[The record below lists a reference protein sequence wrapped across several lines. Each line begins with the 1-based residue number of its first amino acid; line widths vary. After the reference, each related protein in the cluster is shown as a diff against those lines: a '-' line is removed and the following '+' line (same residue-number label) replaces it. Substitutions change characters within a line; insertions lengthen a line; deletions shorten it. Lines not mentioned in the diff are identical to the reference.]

1 MQRGAQ
7 VERIGAQGGGVAPHG
22 KQAGEGELRAR
33 RSRRPQGDAGGIAAR
48 QCGIGPQRHQA
59 EATEGERV
67 GPEGHATARS
77 GRQTRQRR
85 IELRG
90 LRLVGVVGVLP
101 EERTRA
107 QPLELDVDLAVDIS
121 SAGASDALEDTVD
134 YGAVCDTLSEVV
146 AGLRP
151 ELLERLA
158 VVAAE
163 AVLALDPRIESVE
176 LAVRKL
182 RPPVPHALASSGVRV
197 TRSRR
202 S

>member
-1 MQRGAQ
+1 M
-7 VERIGAQGGGVAPHG
+7 
-22 KQAGEGELRAR
+22 
-33 RSRRPQGDAGGIAAR
+33 GD
-48 QCGIGPQRHQA
+48 PLD
-59 EATEGERV
+59 
-67 GPEGHATARS
+67 
-77 GRQTRQRR
+77 R

-121 SAGASDALEDTVD
+121 SAGASDALDDTVD

>member
-1 MQRGAQ
+1 M
-7 VERIGAQGGGVAPHG
+7 
-22 KQAGEGELRAR
+22 
-33 RSRRPQGDAGGIAAR
+33 GD
-48 QCGIGPQRHQA
+48 PLD
-59 EATEGERV
+59 
-67 GPEGHATARS
+67 
-77 GRQTRQRR
+77 R

-163 AVLALDPRIESVE
+163 AVLAMDPRIESVE

>member
-1 MQRGAQ
+1 
-7 VERIGAQGGGVAPHG
+7 V
-22 KQAGEGELRAR
+22 
-33 RSRRPQGDAGGIAAR
+33 GD
-48 QCGIGPQRHQA
+48 PLDH
-59 EATEGERV
+59 
-67 GPEGHATARS
+67 
-77 GRQTRQRR
+77 

-121 SAGASDALEDTVD
+121 SAGASDALDDTVD

-197 TRSRR
+197 IRSRR

>member
-1 MQRGAQ
+1 
-7 VERIGAQGGGVAPHG
+7 V
-22 KQAGEGELRAR
+22 
-33 RSRRPQGDAGGIAAR
+33 GD
-48 QCGIGPQRHQA
+48 PLDH
-59 EATEGERV
+59 
-67 GPEGHATARS
+67 
-77 GRQTRQRR
+77 

-121 SAGASDALEDTVD
+121 SAGASDALDDTVD

-163 AVLALDPRIESVE
+163 AVLALDPRIESVK
-176 LAVRKL
+176 LARRNL

-197 TRSRR
+197 IRSRR